1 MTTKF
6 DNFKAAL
13 EALCEEHGV
22 MLDAGNENLIV
33 WDNPYNP
40 NDKFCNED
48 MYLQDETGS
57 WELNFGM
64 DAEG

>member
-22 MLDAGNENLIV
+22 MLDAGNKNLIV

-40 NDKFCNED
+40 MTSFVMRICIFRMRQEVGN
-48 MYLQDETGS
+48 
-57 WELNFGM
+57 
-64 DAEG
+64 